1 MVLSLYDDFCTVSTV
16 RRTTIV
22 LNENENENENE
33 NKKGAKKKILNSLL
47 SLKVESSGYSG
58 LGY

>member
-1 MVLSLYDDFCTVSTV
+1 MVLSLYDDYCTVSTV

-22 LNENENENENE
+22 LNENENE